1 MSQSAGL
8 STLSSLLIS
17 VRLPK
22 ANGDEDVKMVRRGT
36 SVDKDGYP
44 WWAWP
49 HPWAHPWAEKYVGM
63 CHTRAGGGQL
73 VFIYILGKIEMAP
86 LVKSLLCNVRN
97 LNTVHAKKRKE
108 GEKKNPG
115 VMLFRQHPNPGEVGA
130 DVRSCGSFI
139 GLPVQPTCEFLASQ
153 KLTLT

>member
-1 MSQSAGL
+1 MEMKMLKWYAEVQVWTRMGILDGL
-8 STLSSLLIS
+8 GHTHEHTHEQRSMWGCATL
-17 VRLPK
+17 
-22 ANGDEDVKMVRRGT
+22 E
-36 SVDKDGYP
+36 
-44 WWAWP
+44 
-49 HPWAHPWAEKYVGM
+49 
-63 CHTRAGGGQL
+63 GGGKL

-153 KLTLT
+153 KL